1 MFSSLLFLAQIKLRS
16 SDGKI
21 LKTGVKAAKL
31 SATICEHLKEIDA
44 DQYSAIIVPVPEV
57 HSSHLAKVLS
67 WCHWHQ
73 NDQDESVPGQVS
85 AEWDAA
91 FMAANPNMIIDVLKA
106 SNHLAIPGLIEV
118 AHRAMATM
126 REEHSAPIQQHGEHV
141 VNIEV

>member
-1 MFSSLLFLAQIKLRS
+1 M
-16 SDGKI
+16 
-21 LKTGVKAAKL
+21 
-31 SATICEHLKEIDA
+31 SATICEHLKEIEA
-44 DQYSAIIVPVPEV
+44 DQYSATIVPVPEV
-57 HSSHLAKVLS
+57 HSRHLGKVLS

-73 NDQDESVPGQVS
+73 DDQDESVQVS

-91 FMAANPNMIIDVLKA
+91 FMAADPNMINDVLKA
-106 SNHLAIPGLIEV
+106 ANHLAIPGLIEV